1 MKDLVTLNTV
11 NINLYRIRRR
21 VILSSLILPTQ
32 QSPQKTAELKWN
44 SHQKAIEALFVIE
57 YELNLH
63 VKA

>member
-44 SHQKAIEALFVIE
+44 SLQKAPGALFVIE